1 MSKFND
7 NLNALK
13 QLLKDNLTADNTEL
27 ITKIDKGLDDILVEH
42 KSTED
47 KLSQTQEKLLEIV
60 KGTAFKLEKEPEDT
74 SNTQDEA
81 MDIDKA
87 FDDSLNE
94 IMSNRKTK
102 EA

>member
-74 SNTQDEA
+74 GNRQDEA